1 MEVHV
6 MKTRAKR
13 DGENLEDDG
22 PPSKLAKESKS
33 VEEEKPM
40 VYRPES
46 LSLDEVLQ
54 ISDLEKNQASDEATF
69 TKDVKVLKRMFLLL
83 C

>member
-1 MEVHV
+1 
-6 MKTRAKR
+6 MKTGAKR

-22 PPSKLAKESKS
+22 PPSKLARESKS
-33 VEEEKPM
+33 VEEEEKPM

-54 ISDLEKNQASDEATF
+54 ISALEKNQASDETTF
-69 TKDVKVLKRMFLLL
+69 TKDVKVRKRMFLLL